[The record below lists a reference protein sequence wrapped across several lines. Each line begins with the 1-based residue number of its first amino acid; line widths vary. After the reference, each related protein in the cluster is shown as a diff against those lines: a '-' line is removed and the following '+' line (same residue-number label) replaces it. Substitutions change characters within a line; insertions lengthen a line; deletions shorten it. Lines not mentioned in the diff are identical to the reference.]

1 MTEGSKGIEGPLGL
15 GVEPVSRVTPHKPE
29 HGRPRAHR
37 PSVGLQQVL
46 GPASQDLSP
55 NTRRQRLHPKVLGS
69 VGGGGW
75 SPGRGFLQQEIT
87 GRILEVLKV

>member
-1 MTEGSKGIEGPLGL
+1 M
-15 GVEPVSRVTPHKPE
+15 GVRRLAGRVW
-29 HGRPRAHR
+29 AF
-37 PSVGLQQVL
+37 SQVL
-46 GPASQDLSP
+46 GLVSRDLSP
-55 NTRRQRLHPKVLGS
+55 NTCRQRLHPKVLGS